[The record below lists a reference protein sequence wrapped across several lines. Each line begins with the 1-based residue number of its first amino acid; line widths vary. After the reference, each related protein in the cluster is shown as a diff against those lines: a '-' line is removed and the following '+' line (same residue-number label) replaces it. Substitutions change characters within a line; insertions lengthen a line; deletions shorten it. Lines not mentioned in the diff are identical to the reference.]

1 LKAFAWFSASLVCLL
16 VAAACSGTS
25 QLPASDSPLRPTSTI
40 KDIMDSVVDP
50 SADALWE
57 AVATTVSA
65 AGIDERRPR
74 TDEEWANVRR
84 HAVALLEATNLL
96 LMEGRHVA
104 KPGEKAENQDVELNP
119 EEIEAL
125 IAKDRASFIKLA
137 HGLYDA
143 TLPALKA
150 TQDRN
155 ADALLD
161 AGEGI
166 DTACENCHLKYWYPE
181 SKQAE
186 KAKEGAG
193 GVRKP

>member
-1 LKAFAWFSASLVCLL
+1 LRAFIWFCVLSLCVLTA
-16 VAAACSGTS
+16 VACNTS
-25 QLPASDSPLRPTSTI
+25 KPAVSDSPLRPTSTI

-50 SADALWE
+50 SADAVWD

-125 IAKDRASFIKLA
+125 IAKDRASFVKLA

-166 DTACENCHLKYWYPE
+166 DMACESCHLKYWYPE

-186 KAKEGAG
+186 KAKEGAASP
-193 GVRKP
+193 RKP

>member
-1 LKAFAWFSASLVCLL
+1 VKTFAWFCTSLVWLI
-16 VAAACSGTS
+16 VVAACSGAS
-25 QLPASDSPLRPTSTI
+25 QPPAADSPLRPTSTI

-50 SADALWE
+50 SADAVWE

-84 HAVALLEATNLL
+84 HAIALLEATNLL

-143 TLPALKA
+143 ALPALKA

-166 DTACENCHLKYWYPE
+166 DMACENCHLKYWYPE

-186 KAKEGAG
+186 KAKGGAG

>member
-1 LKAFAWFSASLVCLL
+1 M
-16 VAAACSGTS
+16 
-25 QLPASDSPLRPTSTI
+25 SPNR
-40 KDIMDSVVDP
+40 
-50 SADALWE
+50 
-57 AVATTVSA
+57 
-65 AGIDERRPR
+65 
-74 TDEEWANVRR
+74 
-84 HAVALLEATNLL
+84 
-96 LMEGRHVA
+96 
-104 KPGEKAENQDVELNP
+104 EKAENQDVELNP

-150 TQDRN
+150 TQDKN

-166 DTACENCHLKYWYPE
+166 DTACENCHLKATRYPE

-186 KAKEGAG
+186 KAKQGAASP
-193 GVRKP
+193 RKP

>member
-1 LKAFAWFSASLVCLL
+1 MKAFAWFCTLLVCLL
-16 VAAACSGTS
+16 FVAACTGAA
-25 QLPASDSPLRPTSTI
+25 QPPMSDSPLRPTSSI

-50 SADALWE
+50 SADAIWE

-84 HAVALLEATNLL
+84 HTIALLEATNLL

-143 TLPALKA
+143 ALPALKA

-186 KAKEGAG
+186 KAKQGAG
-193 GVRKP
+193 NPRKP

>member
-1 LKAFAWFSASLVCLL
+1 MRAFAWFCTSLACL
-16 VAAACSGTS
+16 VVVGACGGTQQAPAA
-25 QLPASDSPLRPTSTI
+25 DSPLRPTSTI
-40 KDIMDSVVDP
+40 QDIMDSVVDP
-50 SADALWE
+50 SADAVWE
-57 AVATTVSA
+57 SVATTVSA

-74 TDEEWANVRR
+74 TDEEWANVR
-84 HAVALLEATNLL
+84 HHTIALLEATNLL

-125 IAKDRASFIKLA
+125 ITKDRASFIKLA

-143 TLPALKA
+143 ALPALKA
-150 TQDRN
+150 TQDKN

-166 DTACENCHLKYWYPE
+166 DMACENCHLKYWYPE

>member
-1 LKAFAWFSASLVCLL
+1 VWFLAPGLCLL
-16 VAAACSGTS
+16 AVGACGTS
-25 QLPASDSPLRPTSTI
+25 KPAVPDSPLRPTLTI
-40 KDIMDSVVDP
+40 KEIMDSVVDP
-50 SADALWE
+50 SADALWD

-65 AGIDERRPR
+65 AGIDERKPQ

-84 HAVALLEATNLL
+84 HAVALMEATNLL

-104 KPGEKAENQDVELNP
+104 RPGEKAADPEVELGP
-119 EEIEAL
+119 EQIEIL
-125 IAKDRASFIKLA
+125 IAQDRDSFIKLA

-150 TQDRN
+150 IKDRN

-166 DTACENCHLKYWYPE
+166 DMACESCHLKYWYPA

-186 KAKEGAG
+186 KAREGAASP
-193 GVRKP
+193 RKP

>member
-1 LKAFAWFSASLVCLL
+1 MKAFAWFCAPLVCLL
-16 VAAACSGTS
+16 VVEACSRTP
-25 QLPASDSPLRPTSTI
+25 QPPASGSPLRPTSTI

-50 SADALWE
+50 SADAVWE
-57 AVATTVSA
+57 SVATTVSA

-74 TDEEWANVRR
+74 TDEEWANVR
-84 HAVALLEATNLL
+84 HHVIALLEATNLL

-143 TLPALKA
+143 ALPALKA
-150 TQDRN
+150 TQDKN
-155 ADALLD
+155 ADGLLD

-166 DTACENCHLKYWYPE
+166 DMACENCHLKYWYPE
-181 SKQAE
+181 GKQAE